1 MGAGASLCCS
11 NVAGSGEAVSIPS
24 RWGRVSYAGL
34 LRHIQVGDI
43 LLYRT
48 DSALKVPSRL
58 E

>member
-1 MGAGASLCCS
+1 MGAGASLCCA
-11 NVAGSGEAVSIPS
+11 NVPSGEAVSIPS

-48 DSALKVPSRL
+48 DSALKVSVLP
-58 E
+58 